1 MMKKSIFLPLSNQ
14 YHKIFFATKSFRDLL
29 SQKKKKKAHTSNK
42 RSVCKIVKWFHFTS
56 EKFFP

>member
-29 SQKKKKKAHTSNK
+29 SQKKEKKKHTEATNEVFAK
-42 RSVCKIVKWFHFTS
+42 
-56 EKFFP
+56 